1 MTNRR
6 EFIKKSAAMFTA
18 LPVFSENVF
27 ASPKDTERA
36 KARFDPGMK
45 LVRDGL
51 EYAKKGKKNNIPPV
65 LREEILENPNAVF
78 VIRTNVVSQKDADG
92 KFPPAKE
99 QFQREGYE
107 TALKIFSKGN
117 TKGGTTYI
125 KPNFVGGFNADERSV
140 NNGVSTHPSFVA
152 GFCDALKELGNTNI
166 VVGANGAAK
175 HSNFVESGI
184 CEMLD
189 SRGVC
194 FTEGKYQSWKD
205 YKKSEIT
212 WVDYPDGV
220 VMHKVPFFKLT
231 KEKDTLLINMA
242 KDRIHNLG
250 FTTLTIKNLQGI
262 MPVGYMHICNP
273 WTKVPNRLGHTWSIQ
288 NSIKHQPSK
297 QIFNPDYQREVEK
310 LYIKHARMGYK
321 YWDEGGYSRD
331 YFKAGG
337 WEAFKNGSFIPDRRV
352 FWGEQWGQRMMD
364 VNANITPYVNMVEG
378 IVGIDG
384 KGTLHLNNFITISL
398 SRVSC
403 DSMASWLMGQD
414 PRELPY
420 LRIAKE
426 RGLGDNDIE
435 KMAIYE
441 IRERGIEQVKNYRT
455 LPRAGMGVCIYQIRG
470 APLRFF

>member
-1 MTNRR
+1 MTKRR
-6 EFIKKSAAMFTA
+6 EFLKKSAVMFSA
-18 LPVFSENVF
+18 LPIFSENVF
-27 ASPKDTERA
+27 ASQKDTERA

-78 VIRTNVVSQKDADG
+78 VIRTNVVSQKDAYG
-92 KFPPAKE
+92 KFPPEKE

-107 TALKIFSKGN
+107 TALRIFSKGSA
-117 TKGGTTYI
+117 KGGTTYI

-166 VVGANGAAK
+166 VVGVNGGAK

-189 SRGVC
+189 SHGVC
-194 FTEGKYQSWKD
+194 FTEGKYNSWKD

-212 WVDYPDGV
+212 RVDYPDGV
-220 VMHKVPFFKLT
+220 VMHKIPFFKLT

-242 KDRIHNLG
+242 KDRIHQLG

-262 MPVGYMHICNP
+262 MPVGYMHICGGWP
-273 WTKVPNRLGHTWSIQ
+273 STLNRGSAK
-288 NSIKHQPSK
+288 NV
-297 QIFNPDYQREVEK
+297 FNTYYRKEIEQ
-310 LYIKHARMGYK
+310 LYIKHARMNYK
-321 YWDEGGYSRD
+321 YWDEGGYSRE

-337 WEAFKNGSFIPDRRV
+337 WEAYRKGRFKPDYKV

-441 IRERGIEQVKNYRT
+441 IKERGIEQVKNYRT
-455 LPRAGMGVCIYQIRG
+455 LPRARMGVWVYRIRG